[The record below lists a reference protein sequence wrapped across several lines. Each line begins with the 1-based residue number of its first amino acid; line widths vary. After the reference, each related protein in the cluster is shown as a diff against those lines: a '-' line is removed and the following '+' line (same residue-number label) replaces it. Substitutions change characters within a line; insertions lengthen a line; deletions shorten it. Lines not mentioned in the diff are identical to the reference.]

1 MGSPSAPERIRPAS
15 ARVKALL
22 LDAGALGYTAWA
34 ADTLLRGVD
43 APALF
48 ARFPLLPLC
57 ALPLAVLWQ
66 VSDASLGQRAWS
78 LERRASDRAK
88 PAGHAPLRRVA
99 WAGVLALIEVAAV
112 LTPMLLLGLSLAGVL
127 TSLSMVVCLWA
138 LAAADALERSPAE
151 RLAGLRT
158 VVVPPAREAPKPW
171 WRRPNAWVVL
181 GLFVLTLA
189 VGVRTTQLDLGAL
202 ISGGE
207 KTATMWRRLTDP
219 DWSITSK
226 VVGLMIETVFVAL
239 TASLLALPFAFVL
252 GFLAARNVL
261 GASWGGRLGHAA
273 VRALLNV
280 TRSMEPLI
288 WATIFTLWVG
298 VGPFAGMLALCVHS
312 IASLAKLY
320 SEALEGIDPGPVEAV
335 RSTGARTLPVLRYGM
350 LPQVLPA
357 FLSFT
362 FYRWDINVRMATI
375 LGLVGGGGIGG
386 LLIEAQ
392 QLGAYAK
399 MGTIIFFITLVVW
412 SMDSLSSRLRRKVG

>member
-22 LDAGALGYTAWA
+22 LDAGTLAYTAWA
-34 ADTLLRGVD
+34 ADTLLRSTE

-57 ALPLAVLWQ
+57 SLPLALLWQ

-78 LERRASDRAK
+78 LARQTPDVAGQR
-88 PAGHAPLRRVA
+88 GHAPLRRLA
-99 WAGVLALIEVAAV
+99 WAGVLALVEVAAV
-112 LTPMLLLGLSLAGVL
+112 LAPVLLLGLSLAGVL
-127 TSLSMVVCLWA
+127 ASLGVALSLWA
-138 LAAADALERSPAE
+138 VAAADVLERSPAE

-171 WRRPNAWVVL
+171 WRRPNAWIVL
-181 GLFVLTLA
+181 ALFVLTLA
-189 VGVRTTQLDLGAL
+189 LGVRMTQLDLGAL
-202 ISGGE
+202 FSGGE
-207 KTATMWRRLTDP
+207 QTAGMWRRLTDP

-298 VGPFAGMLALCVHS
+298 VGPFAGMLALCVLFHHR
-312 IASLAKLY
+312 
-320 SEALEGIDPGPVEAV
+320 DCN
-335 RSTGARTLPVLRYGM
+335 TH
-350 LPQVLPA
+350 Q
-357 FLSFT
+357 
-362 FYRWDINVRMATI
+362 
-375 LGLVGGGGIGG
+375 
-386 LLIEAQ
+386 
-392 QLGAYAK
+392 
-399 MGTIIFFITLVVW
+399 
-412 SMDSLSSRLRRKVG
+412 